1 MKCVEAD
8 IDNGVRCL
16 RCRNGNL
23 ECVFEESMRGKRSS
37 KGKKSEIMA
46 KNLKDMEN
54 TLDTVSPNE
63 GHRASKFESREGSCN
78 MASTNRTGPEV
89 AA

>member
-54 TLDTVSPNE
+54 TLDTVSL
-63 GHRASKFESREGSCN
+63 HIFA
-78 MASTNRTGPEV
+78 RTLLSLTKPFHVSGVEV
-89 AA
+89 VA